1 MPVRRFADFLSDL
14 QLLEKASI
22 AAQGPLILDA
32 FARHTRFDTGA
43 LYLREGRNPGLR
55 LAAKSDRC
63 VAPEILDV
71 DMRAEDAVLPQPAVV
86 VPLQGHRESV
96 GVLVLSTEALDDL
109 LDDDVAIVRAAA
121 AFVST

>member
-14 QLLEKASI
+14 QLLERASI

-32 FARHTRFDTGA
+32 FARHTRFDSGV
-43 LYLREGRNPGLR
+43 LYLRDGRNTGLR

-71 DMRAEDAVLPQPAVV
+71 DMRADAR
-86 VPLQGHRESV
+86 PLLFYRGTYLRI
-96 GVLVLSTEALDDL
+96 GVD
-109 LDDDVAIVRAAA
+109 
-121 AFVST
+121 